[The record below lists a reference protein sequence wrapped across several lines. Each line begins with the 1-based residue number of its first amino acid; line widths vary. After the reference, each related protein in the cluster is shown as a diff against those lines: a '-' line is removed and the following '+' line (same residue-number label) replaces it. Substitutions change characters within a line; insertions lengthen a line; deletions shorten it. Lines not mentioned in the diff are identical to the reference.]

1 MLRAFKTG
9 GGRRPWNRARLVEG
23 AWFLALTRWVQEWLA
38 VLQQTPLA
46 RCLAAFPQSVPAL
59 WAWERRRGLGE
70 VALYV
75 GCYLVYV
82 FSRGAV
88 YENLREVGIVNGAR
102 IVDLQQTLGFLWEP
116 ALQAWAVEHARALVV
131 VLNYTYILTYWP
143 VILGLAVLLYLRNR
157 RLYYYFRTVVLL
169 DLIVALLVFALF
181 PVASPFAIPG
191 AGLVDTIQAYG
202 PGFYG
207 NDSMSLFYNTSAA
220 MPSLH
225 FSWTVI
231 LGVYLW
237 RSLPGGFKAAGLV
250 YPVMTLFA
258 ITVTGNH
265 FLLDA
270 IVGGVLAGLCFGLV
284 EAYRVASTRVKVED
298 LRAGWYAFSRRM
310 KRWQIGRTTS
320 NRGA

>member
-1 MLRAFKTG
+1 MLRAFRTG
-9 GGRRPWNRARLVEG
+9 SGRRLWGRGRLAESPWVLI
-23 AWFLALTRWVQEWLA
+23 LARWVREWVA

-46 RCLAAFPQSVPAL
+46 RWLAALPQSAAAL

-70 VALYV
+70 IALYLS
-75 GCYLVYV
+75 CYLVYV

-88 YENLREVGIVNGAR
+88 YENVREVGIINGTR
-102 IVDLQQTLGFLWEP
+102 IAELQQTLGFLWEP
-116 ALQAWAVEHARALVV
+116 ALQAWAVEHVRALVV
-131 VLNYTYILTYWP
+131 FLNYAYILTYWP
-143 VILGLAVLLYLRNR
+143 VILGLAIFLFLRNR

-169 DLIVALLVFALF
+169 DLIAALLAFTLF

-191 AGLVDTIQAYG
+191 VALVDTIQAYG

-207 NDSMSLFYNTSAA
+207 NESMSLFYNTSAA

-231 LGVYLW
+231 LGVYWW
-237 RSLPGGFKAAGLV
+237 RSLPRAFKAVGLV
-250 YPVMTLFA
+250 YPVMTFFA

-265 FLLDA
+265 FILDA
-270 IVGGVLAGLCFGLV
+270 IVGGVLAGLCFGIV
-284 EAYRVASTRVKVED
+284 EAYRLASERVKVED
-298 LRAGWYAFSRRM
+298 LRAAWYSISRRIR
-310 KRWQIGRTTS
+310 RWQLGRTAS